1 MYLIYLIIM
10 FSVSISGHT
19 HKPNGDEIKKISYI
33 RKDLT
38 IDELVDCI
46 QHGYVLSANF
56 TEDYTTTITQS
67 DRKYDNFIC
76 TPMVMFDMDG
86 CIECSLEELIG
97 SLKYIPTVAYTTFS
111 HQKENKGNRYRLLYL
126 FEDPINDINVYH
138 SIYQEIKNSF
148 EFEIDDNCGR
158 NPCQAVFGSSSDCE
172 IIVTNQPYSVKD
184 FSIVEKCHSNSI
196 RKEEKNIIEIESHFQ
211 DKEYK
216 DDYIHLSFKEI
227 IEKYK
232 DKYPFFEQT
241 PLYADNEDIPY
252 IPLPENFITIKRYWI
267 SEKRLD
273 EKDELV
279 WQYVKPKKIK
289 DGEGRRR
296 KLFINGI
303 LRRKMLPDISFEH
316 LLNCL
321 VFELYHFVENNIKDP
336 IKKKDLVQIAINAI
350 KADISTYSFEHTD
363 RRKFIVND
371 AYCKKHNVSR
381 RTARNLS
388 KKIRLYEQIGEMYD
402 ASLKDV
408 ENIEV
413 FKQNGLNVSLR
424 TLKRFRKDNGIS
436 KYNK

>member
-148 EFEIDDNCGR
+148 GFEIDDNCGR

-232 DKYPFFEQT
+232 DKYPFFEHT

-321 VFELYHFVENNIKDP
+321 VFELYHFVENNNKDP

-350 KADISTYSFEHTD
+350 KADISTYNFEHTD

-371 AYCKKHNVSR
+371 AYCAKYNISR
-381 RTARNLS
+381 REARNLS
-388 KKIRLYEQIGEMYD
+388 KKIRHYEQIGEMYD
-402 ASLKDV
+402 ASLTDV